1 MLKRYPATLNERLA
15 IAMLEAG
22 IDDGMI
28 SEVNQV
34 VSYFAYAN
42 RTVLGLGVSTDG
54 GVLGLS
60 PGNNDY
66 PGNWSHG

>member
-1 MLKRYPATLNERLA
+1 
-15 IAMLEAG
+15 MLEAG
-22 IDDGMI
+22 MDDGMI

-60 PGNNDY
+60 PGDNDY